1 VNLLTNAVGA
11 METGGS
17 ATVTTAV
24 EPGGFAVLMVEDTG
38 HGIPED
44 VQQRVF
50 EPFYTTKP
58 EGQGTGLGLALSY
71 GIVAD
76 HEGEIELK
84 SEVGKGTRFRVVLP
98 EFAE

>member
-1 VNLLTNAVGA
+1 
-11 METGGS
+11 
-17 ATVTTAV
+17 
-24 EPGGFAVLMVEDTG
+24 
-38 HGIPED
+38 
-44 VQQRVF
+44 
-50 EPFYTTKP
+50 
-58 EGQGTGLGLALSY
+58 LSY